1 VKLYRVAAIMLACFL
16 LATCA
21 STRIESKEEDRWVC
35 LKYRPVPQSACEC
48 RRILVDATSVGILSV
63 DILADLETGK
73 MTAMVD
79 YYPRPVENA
88 TAFGVVLI
96 TFKAFPH
103 VKEIYM
109 RYYDRT
115 ISHFV
120 LKGSQLCV
128 EAIIKKEKKDEPL
141 RERRRKSKPG
151 SSTEV

>member
-1 VKLYRVAAIMLACFL
+1 MKLYRVVVVMSVCFL
-16 LATCA
+16 LAACA
-21 STRIESKEEDRWVC
+21 STKIENKEEDRWIC
-35 LKYRPVPQSACEC
+35 LKYRPVHQSACEC
-48 RRILVDATSVGILSV
+48 RKILVDATNVGILSV

-115 ISHFV
+115 INHFV
-120 LKGSQLCV
+120 LKDDQLCV
-128 EAIIKKEKKDEPL
+128 EALKKEKKDEPL

>member
-1 VKLYRVAAIMLACFL
+1 
-16 LATCA
+16 
-21 STRIESKEEDRWVC
+21 
-35 LKYRPVPQSACEC
+35 
-48 RRILVDATSVGILSV
+48 VGILSV

-115 ISHFV
+115 INHFV
-120 LKGSQLCV
+120 LKDDQLCV
-128 EAIIKKEKKDEPL
+128 EALKKEKKDEPL